1 MRKILLLL
9 LPLFLLNINLFG
21 QNSDLD
27 QKRFIDNVRFGGGI
41 NIGFGSSYSTF
52 AISPSAIYDFSNEFS
67 AGLSASYVYVKNK
80 STIEST
86 TNLYGGSV
94 LALYRPID
102 YIQIS
107 TEFENLK
114 INQKLIY
121 NNAISEWQTAL
132 YFGLEY
138 VTGNIAMGLR
148 YDVLYDKVKNITNS
162 SALNPVFR
170 VYF

>member
-1 MRKILLLL
+1 MRNTLLLL
-9 LPLFLLNINLFG
+9 NLFIFINTNLFS
-21 QNSDLD
+21 QNSDLAPH
-27 QKRFIDNVRFGGGI
+27 RFIDDVRFGGGI
-41 NIGFGSSYSTF
+41 NIGLGNTYSTF
-52 AISPSAIYDFSNEFS
+52 SISPSVIYDFSEEFS
-67 AGLSASYVYVKNK
+67 AGLSGTYVYVKNK

-94 LALYRPID
+94 LALYRPIN

-121 NNAISEWQTAL
+121 DNALSDWQTSL

-148 YDVLYDKVKNITNS
+148 YDILYDKVKNITNS

>member
-1 MRKILLLL
+1 M
-9 LPLFLLNINLFG
+9 
-21 QNSDLD
+21 
-27 QKRFIDNVRFGGGI
+27 
-41 NIGFGSSYSTF
+41 
-52 AISPSAIYDFSNEFS
+52 
-67 AGLSASYVYVKNK
+67 
-80 STIEST
+80 
-86 TNLYGGSV
+86 
-94 LALYRPID
+94 ALYRPID

-114 INQKLIY
+114 INQKLNY

-170 VYF
+170 IYF